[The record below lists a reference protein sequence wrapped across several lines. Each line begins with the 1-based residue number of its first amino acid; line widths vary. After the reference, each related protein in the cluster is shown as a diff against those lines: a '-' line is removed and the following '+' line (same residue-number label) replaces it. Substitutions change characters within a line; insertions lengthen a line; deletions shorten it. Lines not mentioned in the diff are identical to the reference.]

1 MGDICWGKIPG
12 RSCRRLRY
20 WSMLSVGTDGCRHL
34 SSLRWDSGP
43 YFEADKDCGTESD
56 VGFVIL
62 GSLASFLKPEHFGNQ
77 KKSEQRWN
85 EDVRKDTH
93 NTCNWATSFTVP
105 DVVSNRWITRTWRLV
120 TGLHFW
126 RWIIK
131 EYQGQETQRWEM
143 SYCLLVCFEMEEQ
156 QTLSRI
162 LALMSESNVTAPCTR
177 CCFCI
182 FCCKHQVR

>member
-1 MGDICWGKIPG
+1 MRDICGAKFHGDPADVWGTGACCPWVPTDAGICQAYAGIQGPTLKLTRTVGLKVTLGLWSCDHWHLFWSQSILETPKIWTKMK
-12 RSCRRLRY
+12 RRCKKRY
-20 WSMLSVGTDGCRHL
+20 
-34 SSLRWDSGP
+34 
-43 YFEADKDCGTESD
+43 
-56 VGFVIL
+56 
-62 GSLASFLKPEHFGNQ
+62 
-77 KKSEQRWN
+77 
-85 EDVRKDTH
+85 TH

-156 QTLSRI
+156 QTLSR
-162 LALMSESNVTAPCTR
+162 
-177 CCFCI
+177 
-182 FCCKHQVR
+182 